1 MGTIVEFYKRFNI
14 TAAMRAQR
22 FGGISM
28 KFLFIAL
35 LFMIIGG
42 VIASIVSR
50 YFAQRKATGALQP
63 PKADL
68 ELIYHQPLNI
78 NFFKYVAGTIRN
90 NTNKT
95 YEQVRVQINVYAN
108 KGELMGN
115 TSASTVNLKPGECW
129 EFQAPILEQ
138 GEFSYKFTGITGY

>member
-1 MGTIVEFYKRFNI
+1 
-14 TAAMRAQR
+14 
-22 FGGISM
+22 M

-42 VIASIVSR
+42 GIASLVSR
-50 YFAQRKATGALQP
+50 YFAQKKSTGALQP

-90 NTNKT
+90 NTNRT
-95 YEQVRVQINVYAN
+95 YEHVQVQISVYAN
-108 KGELMGN
+108 KGELMGT
-115 TSASTVNLKPGECW
+115 TSASTANLKPGAEW

-138 GEFSYKFTGITGY
+138 GEFSYKFTSISGY

>member
-1 MGTIVEFYKRFNI
+1 
-14 TAAMRAQR
+14 
-22 FGGISM
+22 M

-35 LFMIIGG
+35 LFLIIGG
-42 VIASIVSR
+42 AITSLVSR
-50 YFAQRKATGALQP
+50 YFAQKKATDALHP

-95 YEQVRVQINVYAN
+95 YEHVQVQISVFAN
-108 KGELMGN
+108 QGELMGN

-138 GEFSYKFTGITGY
+138 GEFSYKFTSITGY

>member
-1 MGTIVEFYKRFNI
+1 
-14 TAAMRAQR
+14 
-22 FGGISM
+22 M

-35 LFMIIGG
+35 LFLIIGG
-42 VIASIVSR
+42 GIASLVMR
-50 YFAQRKATGALQP
+50 YFSQIKSAGALQP

-68 ELIYHQPLNI
+68 ELLYHQPLNI

-90 NTNKT
+90 NTNRT
-95 YEQVRVQINVYAN
+95 YEHVQVQISVFAN

-115 TSASTVNLKPGECW
+115 TSASTINLKPGECW

-138 GEFSYKFTGITGY
+138 GEFSYKFTSITGY